1 MRGRG
6 ERYLSS
12 CFSHT
17 SGHATHPR
25 TERQQMQCAVPGSE
39 TRTTM
44 LDPTSTGRRVSNTDI
59 WLFQEVD
66 QIEFA
71 IDNVSSSQPRPTM
84 LCLQSARQFVA
95 APTMAASCE
104 QEQHFLDCKSY
115 LVAYKRNNNNA
126 LVPQTGK
133 TS

>member
-1 MRGRG
+1 MGGRG

-17 SGHATHPR
+17 RGCATHPR
-25 TERQQMQCAVPGSE
+25 TERQQMQFAVPGSE
-39 TRTTM
+39 THTTM

-71 IDNVSSSQPRPTM
+71 FDNERH
-84 LCLQSARQFVA
+84 RN
-95 APTMAASCE
+95 
-104 QEQHFLDCKSY
+104 
-115 LVAYKRNNNNA
+115 LVKVG
-126 LVPQTGK
+126 LL
-133 TS
+133 